1 MSEATA
7 TAEAAFSGMT
17 RPHRP
22 FASKAPGLATAGIL
36 RFIAPLPLPL
46 LLSLLLALIA
56 LLLPALAF
64 AQQGDGTP
72 DLLAGVVP
80 GARTDLSVKMQ
91 ILIVMTLLGLLPVMV
106 MMMTSFTRFVIV
118 LSLLRSALGLQQG
131 LPNRII
137 TGIALILTL
146 LVMKP
151 VGDQIWRDAFVPY
164 DQDRIGLQDA
174 LRIAEQPVSRFML
187 AQTSKAALR
196 QIAALAGE
204 QNVANPMQHGFVV
217 KLAAFVLSELKT
229 AFQIGCMLF
238 IPFLIIDLVVS
249 SVLMA
254 MGMMMLSPLVISLP
268 FKLLLFV
275 LVDGWTL
282 TVNTLVTS
290 IQAY

>member
-1 MSEATA
+1 MTA
-7 TAEAAFSGMT
+7 
-17 RPHRP
+17 RRLV
-22 FASKAPGLATAGIL
+22 PGLAAGMVL
-36 RFIAPLPLPL
+36 LCACAP
-46 LLSLLLALIA
+46 AW
-56 LLLPALAF
+56 
-64 AQQGDGTP
+64 AQ

-80 GARTDLSVKMQ
+80 GAKTDLSVKMQ
-91 ILIVMTLLGLLPVMV
+91 ILIIMTLLGLLPIMV

-118 LSLLRSALGLQQG
+118 LSLLRQALGLQQG

-137 TGIALILTL
+137 TGVALILTL

-151 VGDQIWRDAFVPY
+151 IGDAVWRDAFLPY
-164 DQDRIGLQDA
+164 DQDKIGLQDA
-174 LRIAEQPVSRFML
+174 LKIAEKPVSRFML
-187 AQTSKAALR
+187 AQTSKASLK
-196 QIAALAGE
+196 QIAHLAGE
-204 QNVANPMQHGFVV
+204 DAISNPAEHAFTV

-229 AFQIGCMLF
+229 AFQIGCLLF

-290 IQAY
+290 IQAF

>member
-1 MSEATA
+1 MMPGR
-7 TAEAAFSGMT
+7 AAVAGDRAGTSRRLAAVKQARFAGM
-17 RPHRP
+17 
-22 FASKAPGLATAGIL
+22 LAAVV
-36 RFIAPLPLPL
+36 A
-46 LLSLLLALIA
+46 A

-64 AQQGDGTP
+64 AQQQTNSP

-80 GARTDLSVKMQ
+80 GASTDLSVKMQ
-91 ILIVMTLLGLLPVMV
+91 ILVIMTLLGLLPVMV

-137 TGIALILTL
+137 TGIALILTI

-196 QIAALAGE
+196 QIATLAGE
-204 QNVANPMQHGFVV
+204 QNVANPMQHGFPV

>member
-1 MSEATA
+1 MKLGLTRRRGLV
-7 TAEAAFSGMT
+7 AAV
-17 RPHRP
+17 
-22 FASKAPGLATAGIL
+22 LC
-36 RFIAPLPLPL
+36 APLLVL
-46 LLSLLLALIA
+46 CCAHA
-56 LLLPALAF
+56 G
-64 AQQGDGTP
+64 AQ
-72 DLLAGVVP
+72 DLLAGIVP
-80 GARTDLSVKMQ
+80 GAKTDLTVKTQ

-118 LSLLRSALGLQQG
+118 LSLLRQALGLQQG
-131 LPNRII
+131 LPNRIV

-146 LVMKP
+146 LVMRP
-151 VGDQIWRDAFVPY
+151 IGEQIWKDAFVPY
-164 DQDRIGLQDA
+164 DKDQIGMEQA
-174 LRIAEQPVSRFML
+174 LKIAEAPLSRFML
-187 AQTSKAALR
+187 AQTSKAALN
-196 QIAALAGE
+196 QIAHLAGE
-204 QNVANPMQHGFVV
+204 PATMRPQDHTFVV

-238 IPFLIIDLVVS
+238 IPFLIIDLVVA

>member
-1 MSEATA
+1 MKLGLTRRRGLV
-7 TAEAAFSGMT
+7 AA
-17 RPHRP
+17 
-22 FASKAPGLATAGIL
+22 ALC
-36 RFIAPLPLPL
+36 APLLVL
-46 LLSLLLALIA
+46 CCAHA
-56 LLLPALAF
+56 G
-64 AQQGDGTP
+64 AQ
-72 DLLAGVVP
+72 DLLAGIVP
-80 GARTDLSVKMQ
+80 GAKTDLTVKTQ

-118 LSLLRSALGLQQG
+118 LSLLRQALGLQQG
-131 LPNRII
+131 LPNRIV

-146 LVMKP
+146 LVMRP
-151 VGDQIWRDAFVPY
+151 IGEQIWKDAFVPY
-164 DQDRIGLQDA
+164 DKDQIGMEQA
-174 LRIAEQPVSRFML
+174 LKIAEAPLSRFML
-187 AQTSKAALR
+187 AQTSKAALN
-196 QIAALAGE
+196 QIAHLAGE
-204 QNVANPMQHGFVV
+204 PATMRPQDHTFVV

-238 IPFLIIDLVVS
+238 IPFLIIDLVVA

>member
-1 MSEATA
+1 
-7 TAEAAFSGMT
+7 MT
-17 RPHRP
+17 VRRLM
-22 FASKAPGLATAGIL
+22 PGLLAGE
-36 RFIAPLPLPL
+36 L
-46 LLSLLLALIA
+46 LLGACTA
-56 LLLPALAF
+56 VQ
-64 AQQGDGTP
+64 AQ

-80 GARTDLSVKMQ
+80 GAKTELSVKMQ
-91 ILIVMTLLGLLPVMV
+91 ILIIMTLLGLLPIMV

-118 LSLLRSALGLQQG
+118 LALLRQALGLQQG

-137 TGIALILTL
+137 TGVALILTL

-151 VGDQIWRDAFVPY
+151 IGDQVWKDAFLPY
-164 DQDRIGLQDA
+164 DQDKIGLQEA
-174 LRIAEQPVSRFML
+174 LKIAERPVSKFML
-187 AQTSKAALR
+187 AQTSKAALK
-196 QIAALAGE
+196 QIAHLAGE
-204 QNVANPMQHGFVV
+204 DNVATPAEHAFTV

-229 AFQIGCMLF
+229 AFQIGALLF

>member
-1 MSEATA
+1 
-7 TAEAAFSGMT
+7 MT
-17 RPHRP
+17 LRRLV
-22 FASKAPGLATAGIL
+22 PGLAAGAVL
-36 RFIAPLPLPL
+36 LCACAP
-46 LLSLLLALIA
+46 AW
-56 LLLPALAF
+56 
-64 AQQGDGTP
+64 AQ

-80 GARTDLSVKMQ
+80 GAKTELSVKMQ
-91 ILIVMTLLGLLPVMV
+91 ILIIMTLLGLLPIMV
-106 MMMTSFTRFVIV
+106 MMMTCFTRFVIV
-118 LSLLRSALGLQQG
+118 LALLRSALGLQQG

-137 TGIALILTL
+137 TGVALILTL
-146 LVMKP
+146 LVMRP
-151 VGDQIWRDAFVPY
+151 VGDTVWRDAFVPY
-164 DQDRIGLQDA
+164 DQDKIGLQEA
-174 LRIAEQPVSRFML
+174 LKIAEKPITKFML
-187 AQTSKAALR
+187 AQTSKASLK
-196 QIAALAGE
+196 QIAGLAGE
-204 QNVANPMQHGFVV
+204 ANVSNPTEHSFTV

-229 AFQIGCMLF
+229 AFQIGCLLF